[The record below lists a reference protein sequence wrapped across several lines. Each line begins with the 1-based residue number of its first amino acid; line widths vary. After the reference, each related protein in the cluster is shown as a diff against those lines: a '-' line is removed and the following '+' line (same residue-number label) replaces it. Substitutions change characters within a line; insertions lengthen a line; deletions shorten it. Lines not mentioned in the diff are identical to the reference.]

1 MDERIEHDPP
11 GIWLAV
17 TSISFDISVLELFW
31 TLARG
36 FHVVLHADEV
46 DAATMEA
53 ETDTRVIDFSLFY
66 FSSNEREV
74 DASEKYRV
82 LLEGATFGDA
92 NGFKAVWSPE
102 RHFHAF
108 GGLFPNPSVTSAALA
123 TVTDRIEIRAGSCVS
138 PLHDSIRIAEE
149 WSVVDNLSKGR
160 VGISF
165 AAGWQPNDFVL
176 KPENYENRKARMF
189 EQIDEVQALWRGES
203 MHRTTP
209 DGREVD
215 LQILPR
221 PVQDELPVWITAAG
235 NPETFRMAGEKGY
248 HLLTHLLGQSVE
260 ELAEKIQI
268 YREAR
273 REHGHDPSEGI
284 VTLMLHTYVGTDT
297 DAVREIVREPMKD
310 YLRSSVGLIKA
321 AAWSFPTF
329 KQRTTDENG
338 RFSVDHLSEQDM
350 DEVLEFSFS
359 RYFET
364 SGLFGDPATCL
375 DRVRTLKGAEVD
387 EIACLVDFGVDT
399 DDVLEMLPRL
409 AEVKEAANAAATP
422 TDTTIAGRIREFDV
436 THLQCTPTQ
445 GRLLVA
451 DASTREALPLLD
463 RLMLGGEAL
472 PAALAEEV
480 RDDLGVSTTNMY
492 GPTETTIWSTTHE
505 LSGEE
510 AVIPI
515 GRPIANT
522 QIYILDDAM
531 RPVPVGV
538 PGDLYIGGDGVT
550 RGYLN
555 RPDLTAERFVPD
567 PFRGGTARM
576 YWTGDQ
582 ARYRSDG
589 TIDFLGRTDFQVKV
603 RGYRIELGEIESA
616 LSAHPSI
623 RDVVVL
629 VREDEPGDKRIVA
642 YAIPSGAALAGDD
655 ELRTFLGEQL
665 PEYMIPAHFVEM
677 DVFPTT
683 PNKKTD
689 RKALPVPSVV
699 ARRPAEGLTLPRT
712 PVEKDVAA
720 VWRDVLHVETIG
732 IDSSFFDVGGNSL
745 LALRLV
751 SSLKDAFRVDMPLH
765 AVAAAS
771 TIAEMAEWITEHQIE
786 HADAIDLEAALKN
799 MEDMSEEEIRALL
812 DDADAD
818 VPG

>member
-1 MDERIEHDPP
+1 
-11 GIWLAV
+11 
-17 TSISFDISVLELFW
+17 
-31 TLARG
+31 
-36 FHVVLHADEV
+36 
-46 DAATMEA
+46 
-53 ETDTRVIDFSLFY
+53 
-66 FSSNEREV
+66 
-74 DASEKYRV
+74 
-82 LLEGATFGDA
+82 
-92 NGFKAVWSPE
+92 
-102 RHFHAF
+102 
-108 GGLFPNPSVTSAALA
+108 
-123 TVTDRIEIRAGSCVS
+123 
-138 PLHDSIRIAEE
+138 
-149 WSVVDNLSKGR
+149 
-160 VGISF
+160 
-165 AAGWQPNDFVL
+165 
-176 KPENYENRKARMF
+176 
-189 EQIDEVQALWRGES
+189 
-203 MHRTTP
+203 
-209 DGREVD
+209 
-215 LQILPR
+215 
-221 PVQDELPVWITAAG
+221 
-235 NPETFRMAGEKGY
+235 
-248 HLLTHLLGQSVE
+248 
-260 ELAEKIQI
+260 
-268 YREAR
+268 
-273 REHGHDPSEGI
+273 
-284 VTLMLHTYVGTDT
+284 
-297 DAVREIVREPMKD
+297 
-310 YLRSSVGLIKA
+310 
-321 AAWSFPTF
+321 
-329 KQRTTDENG
+329 
-338 RFSVDHLSEQDM
+338 M

-409 AEVKEAANAAATP
+409 AEVKETANAAATP

-451 DASTREALPLLD
+451 DASIREALPLLD

-689 RKALPVPSVV
+689 RKALPVPSAV

-712 PVEKDVAA
+712 PVEKDIAA